1 MPRTGN
7 VTRKAPLCLVL
18 LVILGLGGCS
28 LFAPQVT
35 DPVAEPVAEQVVEP
49 VVETEIPEL
58 PAKVEPEPVVKLPAP
73 PRPPPVAIVLTSQ
86 LPAFLDVADALASQL
101 DDARIFDLSD
111 ESQPPVAVLRAIN
124 DSDSGA
130 VVAIGLRAATSSVA
144 MAESPVI
151 FAQVFNYQDHGLLT
165 EKSRGISPLAPLD
178 AQLEAWIKLDPSIQ
192 RIGIIIGEGHDELI
206 NEAQMA
212 ADKHN
217 INLHVRVAHSDQ
229 ETLYIFRRMA
239 QSIDGFWLFPD
250 NRILSARSIQKILE
264 TANRS
269 NIAVAVPNESMLGMG
284 ATLSIGTQAKDIA
297 DTIARV
303 IRKIYSDGLQNVP
316 DISPLSAVRV
326 VTRDNVE
333 VVSR

>member
-18 LVILGLGGCS
+18 LVFLGLGGCS
-28 LFAPQVT
+28 LFAPQVAE
-35 DPVAEPVAEQVVEP
+35 PVAEPVVETVVEP
-49 VVETEIPEL
+49 VVEIEIPEL
-58 PAKVEPEPVVKLPAP
+58 PPEVEPEPAAKLAEP
-73 PRPPPVAIVLTSQ
+73 PRPPPVAIVLTSR
-86 LPAFLDVADALASQL
+86 LPAFLDVADALSSQL
-101 DDARIFDLSD
+101 DNARIFDLSD
-111 ESQPPVAVLRAIN
+111 ESQTPVAVLRAIN
-124 DSDSGA
+124 DSDSGT

-151 FAQVFNYQDHGLLT
+151 FAQVFNHQDHGLLT

-178 AQLEAWIKLDPSIQ
+178 AQLEAWIRLDPSIE
-192 RIGIIIGEGHDELI
+192 RIGIIIGEGHDALI

-217 INLHVRVAHSDQ
+217 IDLHVRVAHSDQ

-239 QSIDGFWLFPD
+239 QNIDGFWLFPD

-264 TANRS
+264 TANRGR
-269 NIAVAVPNESMLGMG
+269 IAVAVPNESMLDMG
-284 ATLSIGTQAKDIA
+284 ATISIGTQAEDIA
-297 DTIARV
+297 NTIARV
-303 IRKIYSDGLQNVP
+303 IRQIYSDGLQNVP

-333 VVSR
+333 VVNR